1 MADTVLDTT
10 PPRRLYREPAKAD
23 TIKCPSCGGPITLKT
38 FGTSER
44 VACPFCGSLL
54 GADESGALALVQA
67 AARARQPTTLPLHAR
82 GALFGTTWEII
93 GVCKRSC
100 RVDGVTYPWEEFYL
114 YNPYAGFRWLVH
126 ALTDHHWTFGG
137 TLDAAPRLRG
147 GSLTH
152 RGTSFRHFQSAVA
165 TVDYVEGEFTWQ
177 VEVGDKAKVHDYV
190 APPHAISLEASEG
203 DDGEEVNRTS
213 QVHVDPAEVWRAFR
227 QPGKPPRARGVGMI
241 EPNPWR
247 LGGRTFAAWGLLS
260 ALSIGAWF
268 VEAGAA
274 RETTALEVDGVA
286 EVVSAPL
293 TIAGD
298 APQNLAVEIYVPS
311 VANNWRYFEGM
322 LVDAATEEA
331 TAFEIEVSYYSGV
344 DGGESWSEGSTH
356 TSVTLGGVA
365 PGNYVLQV
373 TPAAA
378 GAGAELLP
386 FTVEVRQ
393 GVFLHRYGVAYLLLA
408 LVALAT
414 PLALSL
420 SWERRRWQNSDH
432 PPSS

>member
-1 MADTVLDTT
+1 MADTALDTA

-100 RVDGVTYPWEEFYL
+100 RVDGVTYPWEEYYL
-114 YNPYAGFRWLVH
+114 YNPYVGFRWLVH

-137 TLDAAPRLRG
+137 PLDAAPRLRG

-152 RGTSFRHFQSAVA
+152 DGTSYRHFQSAVA

-190 APPHAISLEASEG
+190 APPRAISLEASEG
-203 DDGEEVNRTS
+203 DDGEEVNRTL
-213 QVHVDPAEVWRAFR
+213 QIHVDPADVRRAFKV
-227 QPGKPPRARGVGMI
+227 PKGLPRARGVGMI

-260 ALSIGAWF
+260 ALAIGAW
-268 VEAGAA
+268 VIESGAA
-274 RETTALEVDGVA
+274 RESSSLALDGVA

-298 APQNLAVEIYVPS
+298 APQNLSIDLSIPAL
-311 VANNWRYFEGM
+311 ANNWRYFEGM
-322 LVDAATEEA
+322 LVDTATEEA

-344 DGGESWSEGSTH
+344 DGGESWSEGSTQA
-356 TSVTLGGVA
+356 SVTLGGVA
-365 PGNYVLQV
+365 PGAYILQL
-373 TPAAA
+373 TPAAS
-378 GAGAELLP
+378 GPGAEILP
-386 FTVEVRQ
+386 FTATVRH
-393 GVFLHRYGVAYLLLA
+393 GVFLHRYGVAFILLA
-408 LVALAT
+408 LLALAV
-414 PLALSL
+414 PLILGL